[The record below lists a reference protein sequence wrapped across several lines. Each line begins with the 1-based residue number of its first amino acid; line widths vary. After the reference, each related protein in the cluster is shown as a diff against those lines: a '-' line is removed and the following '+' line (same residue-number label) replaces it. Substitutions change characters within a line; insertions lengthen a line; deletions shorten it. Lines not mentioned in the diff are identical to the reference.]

1 MKITLNPVA
10 TPFNLDYTL
19 QCGQVFRWQ
28 KHDEWWYGTITNRM
42 IRIRQMGNVLEFEGS
57 DTGFIEEYF
66 RLSDSLPLITTGIGK
81 DDFVKNA
88 IRAFPG
94 LRLIRQDPWE
104 CLISYICATFSNI
117 PRIQKMISNLAQRFG
132 DRQNFEDCSFYAFPS
147 PKSLADADL
156 KALTACKLGFRAKSV
171 LETAK
176 KIHTETV
183 RLAELE
189 KLDYQTAKNEL
200 LRLAGVGEK
209 VADCVLLFSLNKLE
223 AFPVDVWIKKTILE
237 HYGNFFDDSFVQ
249 KAQHKQSM
257 TPKEYERISSFAR
270 GYFGDYAG
278 YAQQYLYHFE
288 RLTCKAVWPSILR
301 SCS

>member
-1 MKITLNPVA
+1 MTAAMKMTLNPVT

-28 KHDEWWYGTITNRM
+28 KHRDWWYGTIKDRM
-42 IRIRQMGNVLEFEGS
+42 VRIKQTDNVLEFEGS
-57 DTGFIEEYF
+57 DAGFIERYF
-66 RLSDSLPLITTGIGK
+66 RLNDPLPLITTKIGK
-81 DDFVKNA
+81 DDYIKNA
-88 IRAFPG
+88 IQTLPG

-117 PRIQKMISNLAQRFG
+117 PRIQKMINNLAQRFG
-132 DRQNFEDCSFYAFPS
+132 NKQNFEDCSFYTFPS
-147 PKSLADADL
+147 PKSLANADL
-156 KALTACKLGFRAKSV
+156 RTLTACKLGFRAKSV

-176 KIHTETV
+176 RIHTETV

-189 KLDYQTAKNEL
+189 KLDYGTARNEL
-200 LRLAGVGEK
+200 LRLAGVGDK

-237 HYGNFFDDSFVQ
+237 HYGGFFDDSFIQ
-249 KAQHKQSM
+249 KAQKKKSM

-270 GYFGDYAG
+270 EYFGDYAG

-288 RLTCKAVWPSILR
+288 RLMCKAV
-301 SCS
+301 